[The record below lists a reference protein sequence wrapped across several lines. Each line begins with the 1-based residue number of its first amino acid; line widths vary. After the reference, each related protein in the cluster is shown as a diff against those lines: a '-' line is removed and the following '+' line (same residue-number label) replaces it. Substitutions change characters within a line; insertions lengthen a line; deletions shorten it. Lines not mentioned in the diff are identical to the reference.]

1 MALYEGFHQ
10 ESNKEKLI
18 ECEELTI
25 QEYPK
30 LLERISKTLIGVES
44 LGFSN
49 VMIVVNICVYAIFH
63 TYVIFVN
70 NLLMHKFFSNLNE
83 IPMAGE
89 KNSKFD
95 SPFLPF
101 SLSYLSFPL
110 PYSSLLFRSLFHFLE
125 TITNK

>member
-1 MALYEGFHQ
+1 MYEGFHQ

-70 NLLMHKFFSNLNE
+70 NLLVQKSLDNLNKN
-83 IPMAGE
+83 PMVGE
-89 KNSKFD
+89 KNS
-95 SPFLPF
+95 
-101 SLSYLSFPL
+101 
-110 PYSSLLFRSLFHFLE
+110 
-125 TITNK
+125 